1 MPAKNYKQE
10 VLEQLNKYKNRDITF
25 TKKDIE
31 EQLKIRRLTK
41 DEIIENLLNPKKL
54 VFAKKQERDFQGK
67 KDVRYDLYFLFSKSK
82 AHRYILSFNDKLK
95 IITVI
100 PLGRKT
106 LNKMSVKEILGG
118 LK

>member
-10 VLEQLNKYKNRDITF
+10 VLEQLKRYKLSDILF
-25 TKKDIE
+25 TKKGIE

-41 DEIIENLLNPKKL
+41 DGIIENLLNPKKL
-54 VFAKKQERDFQGK
+54 VFADRQERDFQGK
-67 KDVRYDLYFLFSKSK
+67 KDVRYNCYFLFSKSK
-82 AHRYILSFNDKLK
+82 AHRYVLSFNDKLK
-95 IITVI
+95 VITSI

-106 LNKMSVKEILGG
+106 LNKMSIKKILGG